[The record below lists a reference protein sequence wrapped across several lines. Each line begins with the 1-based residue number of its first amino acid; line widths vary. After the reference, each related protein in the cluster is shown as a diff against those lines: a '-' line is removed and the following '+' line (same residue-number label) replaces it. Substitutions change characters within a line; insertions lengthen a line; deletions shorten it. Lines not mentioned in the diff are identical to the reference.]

1 MPVLHMLLYLRGDA
15 AVAIV
20 LFVEGGVKMVHNG
33 SEVALQGVVV
43 DRALTVAIDAVVY
56 VGNGCFRRPL
66 RDAHRRVLHDLAD
79 NLWLEWTAMCEDPV
93 GVVVR
98 HGGPVTVLLIHHL
111 PDDGFAVFV
120 AWRWDVG
127 PFLDALDAE
136 DLERPRDRWSFGVEW
151 LELKSKTF
159 GYVGIGPHEDIVKEP
174 AEFPYPQTHRLCRQV
189 DVLDYRTSRIGLDLQ
204 QESLELADEHGHL

>member
-66 RDAHRRVLHDLAD
+66 RDTHRRVLHD
-79 NLWLEWTAMCEDPV
+79 
-93 GVVVR
+93 GR
-98 HGGPVTVLLIHHL
+98 PVTVLLIQHL
-111 PDDGFAVFV
+111 LDDGLAVFV

-136 DLERPRDRWSFGVEW
+136 DLERPRNR
-151 LELKSKTF
+151 
-159 GYVGIGPHEDIVKEP
+159 
-174 AEFPYPQTHRLCRQV
+174 R
-189 DVLDYRTSRIGLDLQ
+189 
-204 QESLELADEHGHL
+204 